1 VEPFRAILTSVQS
14 ELMQVPRHILVP
26 VLVGVAAFLF
36 LMAIWQYLQ
45 VNHKKRQQVSRI
57 MQGDGQGGLAEEGDS
72 IRRAGQRAIKPALD
86 LLRKLGEKVAPKKSE
101 EYHQT
106 KMKFQRAGF
115 HRKSEPAV
123 FWGIKALLTIS
134 LPLGFFL
141 SQSDSFDLS
150 RINSLLFFC
159 LSLAVLGFYIP
170 DLWLRVKIARRKE
183 KITEALPDAL
193 DLLVICVE
201 AGMGLDSAIQRV
213 GEEIRRRGGALSDEL
228 RLLHQEVRMGESRQA
243 ALRNLARR
251 TDLEAINS
259 LVSLLIQTERFGTSL
274 ARALRVYADS
284 FRTQR
289 YQRAEEMAA
298 KLPVKLMFPLILFI
312 FPALFIAILGPAV
325 LRVLE
330 LFPGLNPFGPG

>member
-1 VEPFRAILTSVQS
+1 ME
-14 ELMQVPRHILVP
+14 VPRHILVP
-26 VLVGVAAFLF
+26 ALVGVASFLF

-57 MQGDGQGGLAEEGDS
+57 LEGDGQGSLAEEGDS
-72 IRRAGQRAIKPALD
+72 IRKAGQRAIKPVLE
-86 LLRKLGEKVAPKKSE
+86 LLRKLGEMVAPKKSE
-101 EYHQT
+101 EYFQT
-106 KMKFQRAGF
+106 KVKFQRAGL
-115 HRKSEPAV
+115 HRKSDPTV
-123 FWGIKALLTIS
+123 FWGVKALLTIS
-134 LPLGFFL
+134 LPIGFFL
-141 SQSDSFDLS
+141 SQSDSLDLAS
-150 RINSLLFFC
+150 INSLLFFC

-170 DLWLRVKIARRKE
+170 DILLRVKIARRKA
-183 KITEALPDAL
+183 KIMEALPDAL

-213 GEEIRRRGGALSDEL
+213 GEEIRLRCGVLSDEFK
-228 RLLHQEVRMGESRQA
+228 LLNQEVRMGESRQA

-251 TDLEAINS
+251 ADLEAVNS

-289 YQRAEEMAA
+289 FQRAEEMAA

>member
-1 VEPFRAILTSVQS
+1 ME
-14 ELMQVPRHILVP
+14 VPRHILVP
-26 VLVGVAAFLF
+26 ALVGVASFLF

-57 MQGDGQGGLAEEGDS
+57 LEGDGQGSLAEEGDS
-72 IRRAGQRAIKPALD
+72 IRKAGQRAIKPVLE
-86 LLRKLGEKVAPKKSE
+86 LLRKLGEMVAPKKSE
-101 EYHQT
+101 EYFQT
-106 KMKFQRAGF
+106 KVKFQRAGL
-115 HRKSEPAV
+115 HRKSDPTV
-123 FWGIKALLTIS
+123 FWGVKALLTIS
-134 LPLGFFL
+134 LPIGFFL
-141 SQSDSFDLS
+141 SQSDS
-150 RINSLLFFC
+150 
-159 LSLAVLGFYIP
+159 
-170 DLWLRVKIARRKE
+170 
-183 KITEALPDAL
+183 
-193 DLLVICVE
+193 
-201 AGMGLDSAIQRV
+201 GMGLDSAIQRV
-213 GEEIRRRGGALSDEL
+213 GEEIRLRCGVLSDEFK
-228 RLLHQEVRMGESRQA
+228 LLNQEVRMGESRQA

-251 TDLEAINS
+251 ADLEAVNS

-289 YQRAEEMAA
+289 FQRAEEMAA